1 MNSWTSSQ
9 CFWSDI
15 SDSQQRIFPI
25 GFIFLKLPPPPRAA
39 LLVSRKN
46 SRSSNHWSELPGN
59 IQLGDVGVWF
69 TRRAYLETPGCAR
82 NQHLWQS
89 AHNSPT
95 LQAEMKREGDEHPH
109 LDANHGLQA
118 CGLEKKEQQQKGICF
133 LVSGWWFSFKFSD
146 FRDQRDYSGFSMVLV
161 DFCLTG
167 ADRDEHFWVR
177 NCNFP

>member
-1 MNSWTSSQ
+1 MSLGIPTLSFCQVKNVMAMSQLQGCPVSSQ
-9 CFWSDI
+9 YQRKI
-15 SDSQQRIFPI
+15 SHLYPFISRV
-25 GFIFLKLPPPPRAA
+25 GFFSHSPLILT
-39 LLVSRKN
+39 S
-46 SRSSNHWSELPGN
+46 WN

-69 TRRAYLETPGCAR
+69 TRRAYLETPSCPR

-133 LVSGWWFSFKFSD
+133 LVSG
-146 FRDQRDYSGFSMVLV
+146 
-161 DFCLTG
+161 
-167 ADRDEHFWVR
+167 
-177 NCNFP
+177 